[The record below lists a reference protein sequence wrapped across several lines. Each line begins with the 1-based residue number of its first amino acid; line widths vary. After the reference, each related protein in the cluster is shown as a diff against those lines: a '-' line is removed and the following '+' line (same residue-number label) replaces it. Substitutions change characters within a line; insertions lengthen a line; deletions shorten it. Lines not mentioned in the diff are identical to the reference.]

1 MLPVSIINIQLMYYM
16 LEQLIA
22 LMIYTVERLMK
33 ETLEQNNLYLDTCT
47 SNISYFK
54 LKII

>member
-1 MLPVSIINIQLMYYM
+1 MYYM